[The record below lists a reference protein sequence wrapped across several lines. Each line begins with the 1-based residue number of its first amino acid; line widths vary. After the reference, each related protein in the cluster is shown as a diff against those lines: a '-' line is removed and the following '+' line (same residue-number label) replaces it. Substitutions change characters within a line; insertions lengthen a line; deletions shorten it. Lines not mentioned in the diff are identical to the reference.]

1 MDGWIQR
8 GGVGRLSYNIPRQN
22 DTLVAVYGRGQTL
35 VDIFN
40 TAATRRR
47 LPDWINPSSFFWASA
62 MLCLN
67 LNPLYEKPVRV
78 ARSLPSSFPFS
89 RLCPTQVNPLIL
101 IHVK

>member
-8 GGVGRLSYNIPRQN
+8 VGVGRLYCNIPRQS
-22 DTLVAVYGRGQTL
+22 DTLVAVYGQTL

-62 MLCLN
+62 VPCLN

-78 ARSLPSSFPFS
+78 ARLLPSFPFS

>member
-1 MDGWIQR
+1 MDPESKEEDVYLATFR
-8 GGVGRLSYNIPRQN
+8 AKATVA
-22 DTLVAVYGRGQTL
+22 VAVYGQTL

-40 TAATRRR
+40 TAATRRI
-47 LPDWINPSSFFWASA
+47 LPDWINLSFFWASA
-62 MLCLN
+62 VPCLN